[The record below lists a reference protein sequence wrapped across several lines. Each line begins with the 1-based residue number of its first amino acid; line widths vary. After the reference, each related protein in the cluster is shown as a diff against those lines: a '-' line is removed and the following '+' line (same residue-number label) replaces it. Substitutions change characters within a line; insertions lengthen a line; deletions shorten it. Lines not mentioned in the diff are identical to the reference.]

1 LIIIINLY
9 IKVEVRRNQRRNE
22 ILETLRSIASHRDL
36 RKHDCLTVIILSHGN
51 SGQIIASDNSA
62 LEFEKVLTI
71 FNNQNC
77 HQLIKKPKMFFFNC
91 CRGSTL
97 DFGPQ
102 FTISAANEEDRDVV
116 DATLWPQVP
125 IISDMMICYSTIDG
139 YVSWRN
145 EQNGTWFG
153 SALAN
158 ALENNAHS
166 LELNQ
171 ILTIASDIVHNRTTK
186 NGAKQAIEW
195 KYRAWTKSL
204 YFNPNFF
211 KQQNN

>member
-1 LIIIINLY
+1 MA
-9 IKVEVRRNQRRNE
+9 KH
-22 ILETLRSIASHRDL
+22 SDL
-36 RKHDCLTVIILSHGN
+36 KKHDCLVVIILSHGN
-51 SGQIIASDNSA
+51 SGQIITSDNEA
-62 LEFEKVLTI
+62 VEFEKVLTI

-77 HQLIKKPKMFFFNC
+77 HQMIKKPKMFFFNC

-97 DFGPQ
+97 DFGPNFNINEIQ
-102 FTISAANEEDRDVV
+102 EEDRDVA
-116 DATLWPQVP
+116 DATLWPHVP
-125 IISDMMICYSTIDG
+125 IMSDIMVCYSTIDG

-145 EQNGTWFG
+145 EHDGTWFG

-158 ALENNAHS
+158 SLENNAHI

-204 YFNPNFF
+204 YFNPDYFEET
-211 KQQNN
+211 K